1 MYPEVVMLLPFL
13 SYIGCRWA
21 ARRLDRK
28 RFAGPYMVAAVRVR
42 RLKRLAIWLGF

>member
-1 MYPEVVMLLPFL
+1 MLLPFL

-28 RFAGPYMVAAVRVR
+28 RFARPYMVAAKRSR
-42 RLKRLAIWLGF
+42 RLRHLADWLGL

>member
-1 MYPEVVMLLPFL
+1 MLLPFL

-28 RFAGPYMVAAVRVR
+28 RFARPYMLAAKHAR
-42 RLKRLAIWLGF
+42 RCKRLAIWLGL

>member
-21 ARRLDRK
+21 ARRLHRK
-28 RFAGPYMVAAVRVR
+28 RFARRYVVAVREARFR
-42 RLKRLAIWLGF
+42 RFLDRLFPY

>member
-1 MYPEVVMLLPFL
+1 MLLPFL

-28 RFAGPYMVAAVRVR
+28 RFAGPYMIAAKRSR
-42 RLKRLAIWLGF
+42 RLRHLADWLGL